1 VYTWMLKMP
10 SKCYISATIIFKIVI
25 VLVSIFFAYIFKI
38 AVSSS
43 YAVSPGKLERSSGGA
58 AGHCSNTVSHCSI
71 KFDFYGC
78 GPQLS
83 T

>member
-1 VYTWMLKMP
+1 MP

-43 YAVSPGKLERSSGGA
+43 YAVSPGKLERSSGGCSRTLQQ
-58 AGHCSNTVSHCSI
+58 HCFTLFHKI
-71 KFDFYGC
+71 
-78 GPQLS
+78 
-83 T
+83 